1 MIRSIFLLL
10 FLTEILSF
18 NSNYYIRKLKLNKIL
33 DKMENNKIKK
43 DIFKEIEYGNYRI
56 HLEEKIKVTNKA
68 FDNLKRKYK

>member
-1 MIRSIFLLL
+1 
-10 FLTEILSF
+10 
-18 NSNYYIRKLKLNKIL
+18 
-33 DKMENNKIKK
+33 MENNKIKK